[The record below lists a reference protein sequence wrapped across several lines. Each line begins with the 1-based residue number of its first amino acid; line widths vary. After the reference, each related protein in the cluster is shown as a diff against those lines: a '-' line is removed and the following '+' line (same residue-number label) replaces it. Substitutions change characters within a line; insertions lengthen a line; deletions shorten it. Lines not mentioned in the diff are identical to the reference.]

1 MIRSSPTKSWL
12 NKQASSIN
20 YHFIRGAQITFV
32 PIFLTFARY
41 MRFSHFLS
49 LLFVTL
55 IAFGC
60 KSEFETIRTSGDPA
74 RWLAKAGDYYE
85 QEEYQRAQT
94 LYELTI
100 GPYRGKAEAEEIAY
114 LYAYTYYYTNQYVLA
129 SYYFKNF
136 ATTYGGSPLK
146 EEADFMSAYSNYE
159 LSPVYRLDQ
168 SYSVKAIEGFEEFA
182 NRYPNSERVSE
193 SNLLIDEMRA
203 KMEKKD
209 FESAKLYIDISRF
222 ESAQRSFENVLKD
235 YPETARAEEIRF
247 LMAQSQYEY
256 ARQSYVT
263 RQPERFEKAAE
274 LITSFLERY
283 EDSEYRT
290 ELQET
295 LTKSQA
301 KLKELE
307 NVRYQSTGSRP

>member
-1 MIRSSPTKSWL
+1 MKFTSL
-12 NKQASSIN
+12 
-20 YHFIRGAQITFV
+20 
-32 PIFLTFARY
+32 
-41 MRFSHFLS
+41 LS
-49 LLFVTL
+49 LVFVALLT
-55 IAFGC
+55 FGC

-74 RWLAKAGDYYE
+74 VWLAKASDYYE

-94 LYELTI
+94 LYELAI

-114 LYAYTYYYTNQYVLA
+114 RYAYTYYYTKQYVLA

-146 EEADFMSAYSNYE
+146 EEADFMTAYSNYE

-193 SNLLIDEMRA
+193 ANNLIDEMRA

-209 FESAKLYIDISRF
+209 FESAKLYVDLSRF
-222 ESAQRSFENVLKD
+222 ESAQQSFENVLKD
-235 YPETARAEEIRF
+235 YPETGRAEEIRF

-263 RQPERFEKAAE
+263 RQQERYGKAVKLTKAFLDRYETSQYRAE
-274 LITSFLERY
+274 LESILK
-283 EDSEYRT
+283 
-290 ELQET
+290 
-295 LTKSQA
+295 KSQA

-307 NVRYQSTGSRP
+307 NVRY